1 MRICNIIQCANLG
14 GMERSSLLLLED
26 LKARGHE
33 VELLSL
39 HPLGGLGPLL
49 AQNEIPAEGLNYRG
63 AGGWRSIWEFK
74 RHLRRIKS
82 DALIMTGHNLL
93 ASEALGDF
101 CAERRILSI
110 HFHHGGVKPPWQW
123 RLIYRAALA
132 KFSAIV
138 FPSDFIREEA
148 EAIYPAIKS
157 ISHTVGCP
165 IALSAPPGLPERAEA
180 RHALGLP
187 EHARI
192 IGNAG
197 WLIPR
202 KRFDV
207 FLQVARNVA
216 LQEPGAIF
224 VIAGDGPQAEAMKSL
239 ADRIGIADRVRWL
252 GWQSD
257 LTTFYRSLD
266 LLLFNSDWDAM
277 GRTPLEA
284 LAAGVPIVASVLH
297 GGLREIVNGENYGP
311 VYQRHDIDRLTAAT
325 VAILRNPRFAAELVE
340 AGRNRLR
347 HAASPTRHAD
357 VICGLLGGDSGMEWQ
372 KAG

>member
-26 LKARGHE
+26 LKARGHD

-49 AQNEIPAEGLNYRG
+49 ARNAIPAAGLNYRG

-74 RHLRRIKS
+74 RHLKRVKC

-101 CAERRILSI
+101 CAGRRILSI

-148 EAIYPAIKS
+148 EAIYPAIKP

-165 IALSAPPGLPERAEA
+165 IALAVPPGAVERAQARHQLGLPERA
-180 RHALGLP
+180 RVV
-187 EHARI
+187 
-192 IGNAG
+192 GNAG
-197 WLIPR
+197 WLIRR

-207 FLQVARNVA
+207 FLQVARNIA
-216 LQEPGAIF
+216 LQEPGALF
-224 VIAGDGPQAEAMKSL
+224 VIAGDGPEVAAMKAL
-239 ADRIGIADRVRWL
+239 AEKIGIADRVRWL

-284 LAAGVPIVASVLH
+284 LAAGVPVVASVLH

-311 VYQRHDIDRLTAAT
+311 VFMQHDIDRMTAAA
-325 VAILRNPRFAAELVE
+325 VSVLRNPRFAAELVE
-340 AGRNRLR
+340 AGRSRLR
-347 HAASPTRHAD
+347 QAASATRHAEA
-357 VICGLLGGDSGMEWQ
+357 ICGLLGENGSVEWQ